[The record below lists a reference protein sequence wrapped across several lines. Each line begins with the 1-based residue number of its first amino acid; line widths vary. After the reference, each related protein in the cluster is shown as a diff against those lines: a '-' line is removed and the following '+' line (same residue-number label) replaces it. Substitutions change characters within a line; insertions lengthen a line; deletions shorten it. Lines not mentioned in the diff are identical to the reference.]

1 MQNRQS
7 MFNIKNALMSEL
19 AAALNTPTI
28 SLQIE
33 ISEVN
38 ADNSYSVKGNFKII
52 GFLSDVIKRTGKFET
67 TLDQNLKVISLKI
80 IDEK

>member
-1 MQNRQS
+1 
-7 MFNIKNALMSEL
+7 MFNIKNALTSEL
-19 AAALNTPTI
+19 AEALNTSSI
-28 SLQIE
+28 GLQIE

-38 ADNSYSVKGNFKII
+38 VDNTYSIKGSFKIV
-52 GFLSDVIKRTGKFET
+52 GFLSDVVKRTGKFET